1 MKPKRKVYG
10 KEFNKNNQK
19 RFGPKSLSTTKSLSP
34 SKSLNPK
41 NINANKKSHSYKNLQ
56 ASNRPIANNKSITN
70 NHNVYSNG
78 FNLTAGSNNN
88 YHNKDLS
95 IKNPSKNSFSKK
107 NSAIKSSSKIDAKK
121 INRTKK
127 SFSQSNNPNNGFK
140 KSFQIKSIN
149 LEQYKHFKGVYY
161 DSSGFNS
168 YKKGLSLYT
177 KSVDFKSVYGEKII
191 NINDEA
197 YRFWDPK
204 RSKICSA
211 IHNGI
216 SQIGIL
222 PGKRV
227 LYLGASSG
235 TTVSHVSDILGEEGI
250 VFAIEFSDIPAKK
263 LYFLSLQRENI
274 LPILADARYPKS
286 YFPITGICDVIF
298 QDISQKDQIDI
309 FFENCKIILKDGGF
323 GILSLKT
330 RSIDV
335 RLSPK
340 AVFSKIKPILEKN
353 MTLVD
358 YRCLEPFEEGHYIF
372 VLKN

>member
-1 MKPKRKVYG
+1 MKPQKKVFG
-10 KEFNKNNQK
+10 KVFGKNVNKNNKKRVPAKQIDSNKDSSNCKNFKTIQK
-19 RFGPKSLSTTKSLSP
+19 SSIGHNNVSLDA
-34 SKSLNPK
+34 SKNR
-41 NINANKKSHSYKNLQ
+41 SYTGIL
-56 ASNRPIANNKSITN
+56 PIKTS
-70 NHNVYSNG
+70 
-78 FNLTAGSNNN
+78 FK
-88 YHNKDLS
+88 KDLS
-95 IKNPSKNSFSKK
+95 KDSKK
-107 NSAIKSSSKIDAKK
+107 ITNRSQKHSNQTNNSY
-121 INRTKK
+121 
-127 SFSQSNNPNNGFK
+127 K
-140 KSFQIKSIN
+140 KSFQKKAIN

-161 DSSGFNS
+161 DSSGIGG
-168 YKKGLSLYT
+168 YKKGLLLYT
-177 KSVDFKSVYGEKII
+177 KSKSFKSVYGEKVI
-191 NINDEA
+191 EYQGEP

-235 TTVSHVSDILGEEGI
+235 TTVSHVSDILGAEGV
-250 VFAIEFSDIPAKK
+250 VFAIEFSDIPAKR
-263 LYFLSLQRENI
+263 LYFLSLEKENI
-274 LPILADARYPKS
+274 FPILADAKHPQT
-286 YFPITGICDVIF
+286 YFPITGICDIVF
-298 QDISQKDQIDI
+298 QDISQKDQIEI
-309 FFENCKIILKDGGF
+309 FFRNCKTILKEGGF

-340 AVFSKIKPILEKN
+340 AVFLKVKPLLEKN

-358 YRCLEPFEEGHYIF
+358 YRSLEPFEEGHYIF

>member
-1 MKPKRKVYG
+1 MKPQKKVFGNVFG
-10 KEFNKNNQK
+10 KSSDKNNKKIIHPQQINSKKKSSNRKNFGSLQK
-19 RFGPKSLSTTKSLSP
+19 SP
-34 SKSLNPK
+34 SRYNDTSFSTRKNKSQTKYLPTKNSYKKNLSKNDRQLNNHSK
-41 NINANKKSHSYKNLQ
+41 KSSNQANKIY
-56 ASNRPIANNKSITN
+56 
-70 NHNVYSNG
+70 
-78 FNLTAGSNNN
+78 
-88 YHNKDLS
+88 
-95 IKNPSKNSFSKK
+95 
-107 NSAIKSSSKIDAKK
+107 
-121 INRTKK
+121 
-127 SFSQSNNPNNGFK
+127 K
-140 KSFQIKSIN
+140 KSFQKKAIN

-161 DSSGFNS
+161 DSSGISS
-168 YKKGLSLYT
+168 YKKGLLLYT
-177 KSVDFKSVYGEKII
+177 KSNNFESVYGEKIVAFKG
-191 NINDEA
+191 DP

-235 TTVSHVSDILGEEGI
+235 TTVSHVSDILGDEGL
-250 VFAIEFSDIPAKK
+250 VFAVEFSDTPAKK
-263 LYFLSLQRENI
+263 LYFLAKERNNI
-274 LPILADARYPKS
+274 LPILADARNPKA
-286 YFPITGICDVIF
+286 YFPITGVCDIVF
-298 QDISQKDQIDI
+298 QDLSQKDQIEI
-309 FFENCKIILKDGGF
+309 FFRNCKTILKEGGF

-340 AVFSKIKPILEKN
+340 SVFANVKPILEKN

-358 YRCLEPFEEGHYIF
+358 YRSLEPFEEGHYIF